1 MRLLTDGI
9 HRYAVL
15 EDFMR
20 KIAKVKRSGLADI
33 MKGILIIAFDIAV
46 LAGALFIYM
55 FSVTGVHL

>member
-1 MRLLTDGI
+1 MRRLNHGLD
-9 HRYAVL
+9 RNPVL

-20 KIAKVKRSGLADI
+20 KMEKAKANGLADV
-33 MKGILIIAFDIAV
+33 MKGILLTALHIAV

>member
-1 MRLLTDGI
+1 MRLLKNGFCRD
-9 HRYAVL
+9 AVL

-20 KIAKVKRSGLADI
+20 KMEKAKANGLADVV
-33 MKGILIIAFDIAV
+33 KGILITALHIAV

>member
-1 MRLLTDGI
+1 
-9 HRYAVL
+9 
-15 EDFMR
+15 MR
-20 KIAKVKRSGLADI
+20 KIAKVKRTGLADI

>member
-1 MRLLTDGI
+1 MHQLNNGFCGD
-9 HRYAVL
+9 AVL

-20 KIAKVKRSGLADI
+20 KMEKAKGSGFADI
-33 MKGILIIAFDIAV
+33 MKGILITALHIAV